1 MRETN
6 LTLPNEIY
14 RRVANELGLTERQ
27 VKYVYDSYIAELT
40 EIANY
45 TDATSIR
52 LPHIGVMYINKKFV
66 ESEIKYL
73 ENSGKDPEKL
83 KAFKKKK
90 KVLDIEIKDYGNK
103 ASLKQRCLH
112 LKRPRLANT
121 HFTAG
126 KTLSEI
132 EDIQNADFSENN

>member
-1 MRETN
+1 MRETE

-66 ESEIKYL
+66 ESEIMYL

-90 KVLDIEIKDYGNK
+90 KVLDKEIRDYGNK

-121 HFTAG
+121 YFTAG

-132 EDIQNADFSENN
+132 EDIQNADLQ